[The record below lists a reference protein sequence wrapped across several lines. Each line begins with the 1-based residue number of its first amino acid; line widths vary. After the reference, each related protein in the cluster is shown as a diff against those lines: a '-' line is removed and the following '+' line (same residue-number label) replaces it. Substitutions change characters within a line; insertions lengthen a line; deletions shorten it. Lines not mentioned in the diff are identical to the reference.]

1 VVGDVDP
8 PRNPRIAPIGN
19 VPEILSRAAMRP
31 AAEADRMAGDAAAAV
46 QHDNRGVGRAPGAL
60 TAGECRQTGIGPRE
74 IASKT
79 RRLLSRQVG
88 ELDKR
93 AG

>member
-1 VVGDVDP
+1 
-8 PRNPRIAPIGN
+8 
-19 VPEILSRAAMRP
+19 MRP
-31 AAEADRMAGDAAAAV
+31 AARLSVGASRSMAGDAAAAV